1 MKFSKIKVIFL
12 IIFFILFVYG
22 GYCINSNFNSKDVN
36 KINIYISYIGLF
48 ATFGGAY
55 LGAKISGQYTMK
67 SLKISENNKKI
78 INKKRAFGLKKE
90 LIKVTK
96 VALNKARPQ
105 DGSGMFTFE
114 EDEYIRVRDIYIN
127 KINENLKQISDFKM
141 SENYYYLD
149 DEDIN
154 DLDNIYFLLSDLVFS
169 IEDLNNRV
177 DEGQNENYPEF
188 AVTKRQYF
196 SLLDELYKKYY

>member
-1 MKFSKIKVIFL
+1 
-12 IIFFILFVYG
+12 
-22 GYCINSNFNSKDVN
+22 
-36 KINIYISYIGLF
+36 
-48 ATFGGAY
+48 
-55 LGAKISGQYTMK
+55 MK